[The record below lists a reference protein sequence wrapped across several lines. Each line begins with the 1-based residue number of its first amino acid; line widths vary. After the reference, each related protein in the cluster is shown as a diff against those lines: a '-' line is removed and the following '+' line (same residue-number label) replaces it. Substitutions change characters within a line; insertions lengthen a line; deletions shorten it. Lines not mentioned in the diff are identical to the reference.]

1 MSNVSLKFTKNM
13 INNSKQ
19 KSTNIEVLQQ
29 QIKRTKHT
37 VNQTQKLI
45 KLLIEKVDT
54 IQMFIMSNWFI
65 TENTQS
71 D

>member
-1 MSNVSLKFTKNM
+1 MSNVSLKFSKNM
-13 INNSKQ
+13 INNSKR
-19 KSTNIEVLQQ
+19 KSTNIDLQQ

-37 VNQTQKLI
+37 VNQTQNLI
-45 KLLIEKVDT
+45 KVLIEKVDT
-54 IQMFIMSNWFI
+54 IQMFIMSNWFV